1 VARILIVDGDPGSRE
16 HLSQALVAEGLE
28 VLAAADTTAAWE
40 AFVDLAPRA
49 VIVGR
54 RVPAEEAEALSTRM
68 QQAEPGVLVLGAA
81 DEPADLARRL
91 RIRLGAPAP
100 RRLPPSASSIGPGA
114 ARVLA
119 RPPLER
125 GELALGALPDLL
137 ARLWRFAADGIVEVD
152 RTAGASL
159 IFVLRGAP
167 VAVGPA
173 GGEVPAETASLC
185 AASDGTFAF
194 HPGSEFSREISA
206 TRGPALAPLLAGLRA
221 AAPEDDFAE
230 ALAAVS
236 HAYPLRAAGWGTL
249 APELD
254 LSAAD
259 ADFVAALDGSRAAG
273 EVLGDRDGN
282 ASLLWFL
289 VRLGAVDLRLPDE
302 LVLEAP

>member
-1 VARILIVDGDPGSRE
+1 MARILIVDGDPGSRE
-16 HLSQALVAEGLE
+16 LLSQALVAEGLE
-28 VLAAADTTAAWE
+28 VLAAADAAAAWE

-49 VIVGR
+49 AVIGR
-54 RVPAEEAEALSTRM
+54 RVPAEEAEALSTRI
-68 QQAEPGVLVLGAA
+68 QQAEPGVLVLGAG

-100 RRLPPSASSIGPGA
+100 RRLPPSASTIGPGA

-119 RPPLER
+119 RPPIER
-125 GELALGALPDLL
+125 GDLALGALPDLL

-173 GGEVPAETASLC
+173 GGDVRAETESLC
-185 AASDGTFAF
+185 AAANGTFAF
-194 HPGSEFSREISA
+194 HPGSEFSGEISA

-221 AAPEDDFAE
+221 AAPEDDYAE
-230 ALAAVS
+230 ALSAVS
-236 HAYPLRAAGWGTL
+236 HAFPLRAAGWAGL

-254 LSAAD
+254 LAEGDAD
-259 ADFVAALDGSRAAG
+259 AVAALDGSRPAG
-273 EVLGDRDGN
+273 EVVRERAGN

-289 VRLGAVDLRLPDE
+289 VRLGAVDLRVPDE
-302 LVLEAP
+302 PRLEAP